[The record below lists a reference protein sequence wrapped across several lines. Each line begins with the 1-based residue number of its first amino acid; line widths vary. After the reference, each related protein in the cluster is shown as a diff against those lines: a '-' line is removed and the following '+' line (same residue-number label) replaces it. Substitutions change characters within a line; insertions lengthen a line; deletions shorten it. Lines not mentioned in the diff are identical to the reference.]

1 MAKKTDGI
9 TELTKMLKMLAGHL
23 TFNEYQKV
31 QSVVFALLNGVT
43 FGYNEMGPRFIHES
57 EDVYYFHN
65 GEAKPI
71 SKKTKNNP
79 QATVVIEN
87 KSKDNVVD
95 LNHYRFWNKV

>member
-1 MAKKTDGI
+1 
-9 TELTKMLKMLAGHL
+9 
-23 TFNEYQKV
+23 
-31 QSVVFALLNGVT
+31 
-43 FGYNEMGPRFIHES
+43 MGPRFIHES